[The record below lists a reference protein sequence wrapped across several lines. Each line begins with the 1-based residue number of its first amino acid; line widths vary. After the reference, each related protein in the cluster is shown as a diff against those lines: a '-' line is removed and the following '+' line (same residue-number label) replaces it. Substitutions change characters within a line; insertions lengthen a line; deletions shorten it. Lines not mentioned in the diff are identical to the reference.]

1 MSTAATLLK
10 PNGAQAND
18 ASERRGLNPLH
29 LHWLGVALLLAV
41 NIYLLVQLGFLWHAA
56 SAHNADAIARQ
67 RLARKTA
74 DAAAEPLRGV
84 DAKVAKSTADAD
96 RFYRERLPAMQSQV
110 VAELGNLAKKNNVRL
125 VGVHYAQAEALAGTP
140 NELTEEKM
148 DASLSGDYRPLV
160 QFINAL
166 ERDKTF
172 FVIDGLTL
180 TGQQSGLVGLRL
192 RLTTYV
198 RGGAEAAA
206 DTETTAANTAAGNGV
221 GAAAMPPGGAQ

>member
-1 MSTAATLLK
+1 MSASATLLK
-10 PNGAQAND
+10 PNGTAADD
-18 ASERRGLNPLH
+18 ATEGHGLTQLH
-29 LHWLGVALLLAV
+29 LHWLGVALLLGV
-41 NIYLLVQLGFLWHAA
+41 NLFLAARLAMLWHAA
-56 SAHNADAIARQ
+56 GAHNADAIARQ
-67 RLARKTA
+67 RLALKTA

-96 RFYRERLPAMQSQV
+96 LFYRERLPSMQSQI
-110 VAELGNLAKKNNVRL
+110 VAELGDVARRNNVRL
-125 VGVHYAQAEALAGTP
+125 VGVHYDQAQVLTGTP
-140 NELTEEKM
+140 DELTEEKM

-172 FVIDGLTL
+172 FAIDGLTL

-198 RGGAEAAA
+198 RGAEAVPAS
-206 DTETTAANTAAGNGV
+206 EIAGS
-221 GAAAMPPGGAQ
+221 GAGGAIAGGTQ